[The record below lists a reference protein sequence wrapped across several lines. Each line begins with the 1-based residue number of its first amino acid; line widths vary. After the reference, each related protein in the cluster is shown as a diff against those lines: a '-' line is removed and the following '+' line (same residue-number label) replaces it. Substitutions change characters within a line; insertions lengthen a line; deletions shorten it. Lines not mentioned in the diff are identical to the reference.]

1 MNTNFLLAYYKK
13 MFNLTNSEYLLAFP
27 SAIGETGL
35 RQAGTMSDKLISLEE
50 QDGPFQTVFRR
61 IMRMVPDRD
70 KNDKNLQR
78 LLAFRLKIDG
88 EAVLSEFLIRKIRET
103 IKCAYTGS
111 LYEFLKD
118 DLIEKECRPDAE
130 EAEDDE
136 PPGAA

>member
-1 MNTNFLLAYYKK
+1 M
-13 MFNLTNSEYLLAFP
+13 P
-27 SAIGETGL
+27 
-35 RQAGTMSDKLISLEE
+35 DKLIILEE
-50 QDGPFQTVFRR
+50 QSGPFQAVFQR

-70 KNDKNLQR
+70 KKDKNLQR

-88 EAVLSEFLIRKIRET
+88 EAVLNEFLIRKIRET

-118 DLIEKECRPDAE
+118 DLIEKECRLDAE

>member
-1 MNTNFLLAYYKK
+1 
-13 MFNLTNSEYLLAFP
+13 
-27 SAIGETGL
+27 
-35 RQAGTMSDKLISLEE
+35 MSDKLITLEE
-50 QDGPFQTVFRR
+50 QSGPFQAVFQR

-88 EAVLSEFLIRKIRET
+88 EAVLNEFLIRKIRET

-118 DLIEKECRPDAE
+118 DLIEKECRPKVE

>member
-1 MNTNFLLAYYKK
+1 M
-13 MFNLTNSEYLLAFP
+13 P
-27 SAIGETGL
+27 
-35 RQAGTMSDKLISLEE
+35 DKLIILEE
-50 QDGPFQTVFRR
+50 QSGPFQAVFQR

-70 KNDKNLQR
+70 KKDKNLQR

-88 EAVLSEFLIRKIRET
+88 EAVLNEFLIRKIRET

>member
-1 MNTNFLLAYYKK
+1 
-13 MFNLTNSEYLLAFP
+13 
-27 SAIGETGL
+27 
-35 RQAGTMSDKLISLEE
+35 MSDKIITLEE
-50 QDGPFQTVFRR
+50 QGGPFQTVFRR

-103 IKCAYTGS
+103 IKCAYTGR

>member
-1 MNTNFLLAYYKK
+1 
-13 MFNLTNSEYLLAFP
+13 
-27 SAIGETGL
+27 
-35 RQAGTMSDKLISLEE
+35 MSDKIISLEE
-50 QDGPFQTVFRR
+50 QDGPFKNVFQR

-88 EAVLSEFLIRKIRET
+88 EAALSEFLIRKIRET

-111 LYEFLKD
+111 LYDFLKND
-118 DLIEKECRPDAE
+118 IIEKECLPKKDE
-130 EAEDDE
+130 EDGDDE